1 MTRIIVAMTRPPAA
15 RRAAGARI
23 GLALAVLVLAGCS
36 IASPSPSPT
45 VEPTPSPS
53 PTPEPSPTPVPLD
66 EEMLAS
72 RFTVLV
78 LGEDTSVARRASGTT
93 ITNTDTVMVVSV
105 SADQSSVV
113 ALSIPRDTV
122 DIPLADGRIYRG
134 KVNGIVYDLGL
145 EAARGAVAT
154 LLGIEIDAYLEIDM
168 DDFVWMVDA
177 VGGVDVEVAGR
188 LYDPRIGVDLQP
200 GPSHLDGAQ
209 ALAYTR
215 TRNDSDYARAARQQQ
230 VLVELA
236 HRWVDPGSGAAR
248 IDLLTH
254 LGSLR
259 TDIALSQLAT
269 LVEIGRR
276 SVDAEVTAIV
286 MQPPRFAYFVGIE
299 PGTARGWVMIPNV
312 AEMRSVA
319 RSLIPD

>member
-1 MTRIIVAMTRPPAA
+1 MA
-15 RRAAGARI
+15 RVRI
-23 GLALAVLVLAGCS
+23 GLALGCFVLAGCS
-36 IASPSPSPT
+36 LASPSTSPT

-53 PTPEPSPTPVPLD
+53 ATAEPTPSPSPTVEPSPIPIPLD

-78 LGEDTSVARRASGTT
+78 LGDDSNVARRAGGLT
-93 ITNTDTVMVVSV
+93 ITNTDAVMVVSV

-134 KVNGIVYDLGL
+134 KVNGIAYDLGL

-154 LLGIEIDAYLEIDM
+154 LLQIEIDAYLKIDM
-168 DDFVWMVDA
+168 DDFAWVVDA
-177 VGGVDVEVAGR
+177 VGGVDVEVASR

-200 GPSHLDGAQ
+200 GPAHLDGAQ

-230 VLVELA
+230 VLVELVR
-236 HRWVDPGSGAAR
+236 RWVGPGIGGAR
-248 IDLLTH
+248 VGLLTH
-254 LGSLR
+254 LGSLK
-259 TDIALSQLAT
+259 TDIALSQLPT
-269 LVEIGRR
+269 LMEIGRR
-276 SVDAEVTAIV
+276 SVNAEVTAIV